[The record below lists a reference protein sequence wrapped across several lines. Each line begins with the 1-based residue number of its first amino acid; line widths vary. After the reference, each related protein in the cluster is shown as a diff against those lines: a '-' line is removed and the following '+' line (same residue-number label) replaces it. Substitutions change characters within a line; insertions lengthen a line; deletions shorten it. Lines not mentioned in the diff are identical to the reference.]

1 MTLLFSLRCNSVSA
15 RWLIGKA
22 FAFLIEGLEMAAT
35 TLAPFSLNSDVIFWS
50 RGSRVSAF
58 PYKYSL

>member
-15 RWLIGKA
+15 RWVIGKD
-22 FAFLIEGLEMAAT
+22 FAILIEGLDMTAT

-50 RGSRVSAF
+50 
-58 PYKYSL
+58 